1 MYKIIS
7 IIPFAHNKFAMS
19 IQSEAAISFDKDRE
33 IAILLSMFAS
43 RNQSEVVRQVQNQSV
58 QSTTLEAT
66 DLPPPTK
73 FLRRNKSC
81 NKPPAGPAPLALE
94 SSEKIGTID
103 IESISSYDQILYYLM
118 LADGGTTKD

>member
-1 MYKIIS
+1 
-7 IIPFAHNKFAMS
+7 MS
-19 IQSEAAISFDKDRE
+19 IQSDATISFDKDRE

-43 RNQSEVVRQVQNQSV
+43 RNQSEVARQVQNQSV
-58 QSTTLEAT
+58 QSTTLDA
-66 DLPPPTK
+66 LPPPTK